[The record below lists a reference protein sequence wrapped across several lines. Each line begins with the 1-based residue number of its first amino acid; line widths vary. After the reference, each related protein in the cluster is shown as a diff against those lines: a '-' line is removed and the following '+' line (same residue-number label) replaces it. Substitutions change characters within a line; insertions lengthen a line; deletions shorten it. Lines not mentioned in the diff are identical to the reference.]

1 MKMSCCAAITAVRRR
16 TPLLAGAVLGLALL
30 VPAACAFA
38 QDEGLALL
46 GADSRVSYS
55 PELAGADW
63 SDASTW
69 GDGSRLGITW
79 RDDSGVT
86 ISGGYRAYPDTA
98 TQRGGCLSDLLDF
111 NCSSPFSPLQS
122 SSASAGGE
130 FGLGASWE
138 PLDGLSM
145 GLGYRRGE
153 ASRGAAAEA
162 LLLPRV
168 LDFLAPGWESSLD
181 QANRNGDEVDLNLA
195 YGFDAGLIGE
205 LEVKVQLSHVLDP
218 TPLVDR
224 PPRLN
229 GGIGILQP
237 SSTQAT
243 IGFNWSRGNF
253 SGNLSSHYADGL
265 LVDGQLQSSGWTTV
279 DINFAWRTPWNASLS
294 VGAQNLLGQDPGV
307 DSITPPEI
315 DDAFS
320 RVPYV
325 RYEQD
330 L

>member
-1 MKMSCCAAITAVRRR
+1 MKMNCCAAITAVKCR
-16 TPLLAGAVLGLALL
+16 TSSVVGAVLGLALL
-30 VPAACAFA
+30 VPALSASARDGEFTV
-38 QDEGLALL
+38 LVP
-46 GADSRVSYS
+46 DSRVPYS
-55 PELAGADW
+55 PEYVGAGWAD
-63 SDASTW
+63 ATTW
-69 GDGSRLGITW
+69 GDAGQLGLAW
-79 RDDSGVT
+79 RDQSGV
-86 ISGGYRAYPDTA
+86 ILSGAYRAYPDA
-98 TQRGGCLSDLLDF
+98 AESRGGCLSDLLGF
-111 NCSSPFSPLQS
+111 NCSSPFSPLL
-122 SSASAGGE
+122 ATGAATGGE

-145 GLGYRRGE
+145 GLGYRRGQ

-168 LDFLAPGWESSLD
+168 LDFLAPGWESSLG
-181 QANRNGDEVDLNLA
+181 QASQTGDEVDLNLA

-205 LEVKVQLSHVLDP
+205 LELKVQLSHVLDP
-218 TPLVDR
+218 APLVDR

-229 GGIGILQP
+229 GGLGILQP
-237 SSTQAT
+237 SSTQAS

-265 LVDGQLQSSGWTTV
+265 LIDGQLQSSGWTTV

-315 DDAFS
+315 DDVFS